1 MPVPSPLRIGL
12 AAVCASVVIAA
23 APGGATRAQ
32 TPARVD
38 FARDVQPLLRQR
50 CVGCHGPTQQ
60 MAGLRLDRRRDAM
73 RGSTF
78 GTVIGPGNGSASRL
92 YLRVHGTAAG
102 TQMPPTGALAS
113 EQIALLKAW
122 IDQGADWPDAL
133 AGDAPTTPTD
143 PGAARLQ
150 ALLRAGDT
158 SGFRRALSA
167 TPGAAARPGQDG
179 ITPLMYAAL
188 YGEFSTVRALL
199 DAGADP
205 NARNEAGAT
214 ALMWAADDLAKTRLL
229 VERGADVHAKSLDG
243 RTPLMM
249 AAARAG
255 SSDVLRVLLDN
266 GADPNVDLGGL
277 TALGEAAY
285 AADLDAMRLLVGRG
299 ADPKN
304 GYVLTAILA
313 AQADCQRCFEL
324 LLPPLDREA
333 RVQVALQLLPPVDD
347 GDELPLVL
355 ARGIDVN
362 ATDRDGRSLLMR
374 AASSDAIAAATV
386 RQMVA
391 AGADVHARTTGGET
405 ALAFASLRGATPLRQ
420 VLTAAGAAAESP
432 SAATPPITTA
442 PAATPRAAV
451 VRALPILQQTG
462 VTFRQKAGCV
472 SCHNNAL
479 TARVTAAARHA
490 GIPFDEHVA
499 TTEVAGI
506 ARFVET
512 WRERALQGLGIPGDA
527 DTVSYIMLGLAD
539 EGHAADPA
547 TDAMARYLKNRQLAD
562 GSWRIAAH
570 RPPIESSDITVT
582 ALSMRAIQVYA
593 PAPLRAR
600 YHAAV
605 QRAGQWLA
613 AQTPWNA
620 DEWASQL
627 RGLKW
632 AGRPSAEVARATRG
646 LVAQQRP
653 DGGWAQLPTLES
665 DAYATGQA
673 LVALHDAGGLST
685 SHPVYRR
692 GLAFLL
698 RTQYADGT
706 WHVASR
712 VLAIQPLFD
721 IGFPHGRDAWI
732 SAAGTNWAVTALA
745 LAVRD

>member
-1 MPVPSPLRIGL
+1 MPSPLRIGL
-12 AAVCASVVIAA
+12 AAVCASLAIAA

-92 YLRVHGTAAG
+92 YLRVHGNAAG
-102 TQMPPTGALAS
+102 TQMPPTGPLAS
-113 EQIALLKAW
+113 EQMAVLKAW

-133 AGDAPTTPTD
+133 AADAPPTPAD

-158 SGFRRALSA
+158 AGFRRALSA

-188 YGEFSTVRALL
+188 YGELSTVRALL

-214 ALMWAADDLAKTRLL
+214 ALMWATDDLAKTRLL
-229 VERGADVHAKSLDG
+229 VECGADVSATSLDG

-249 AAARAG
+249 AASRVG
-255 SSDVLRVLLDN
+255 SSDVLRVLLDQ
-266 GADPNVDLGGL
+266 GADPNVDLEGL
-277 TALGEAAY
+277 TALAEAAY
-285 AADLDAMRLLVGRG
+285 AADVDAMRLLVARG
-299 ADPKN
+299 ADPKKS
-304 GYVLTAILA
+304 YELTAIQA
-313 AQADCQRCFEL
+313 ALADCRSCLEL
-324 LLPPLDREA
+324 LLPSLDREA
-333 RVQVALQLLPPVDD
+333 RGRVALQLLPPIDD
-347 GDELPLVL
+347 GDDLPLVL

-362 ATDRDGRSLLMR
+362 VTDRRGRSLLMR
-374 AASSDAIAAATV
+374 AASSDAMAAATV
-386 RQMVA
+386 RQIVA

-405 ALAFASLRGATPLRQ
+405 ALGFASLRGTTPLRQ
-420 VLTAAGAAAESP
+420 VLTTAGAAAESP
-432 SAATPPITTA
+432 SAATPPITPA

-472 SCHNNAL
+472 SCHNNTL
-479 TARVTAAARHA
+479 TARVTAAARRA
-490 GIPFDEHVA
+490 GIPFDENVA

-506 ARFVET
+506 ARFLET

-527 DTVSYIMLGLAD
+527 DTVSYIMLGLSD
-539 EGHAADPA
+539 EGYPADPA
-547 TDAMARYLKNRQLAD
+547 SDAMARYLKNRQLAD

-570 RPPIESSDITVT
+570 RPPIESSDLTVT

-593 PAPLRAR
+593 PAPMRAR
-600 YHAAV
+600 YDAAV
-605 QRAGQWLA
+605 RRAGQWLA
-613 AQTPWNA
+613 AQTPWNVE
-620 DEWASQL
+620 EWASQV

-632 AGRPSAEVARATRG
+632 AGRPSSEIARATRG
-646 LVAQQRP
+646 LVANQRP

-692 GLAFLL
+692 GMAFLL
-698 RTQYADGT
+698 RTQHADGT

-712 VLAIQPLFD
+712 ALAIQPLFD

-732 SAAGTNWAVTALA
+732 SAAGTNWAATALA
-745 LAVRD
+745 LAARD